1 MKDIIEIPTGDILKV
16 TDKQFDSLRKSGL
29 ILYVTG
35 YNNVEINGYV
45 FYNYYKQDIFDFLD
59 RTGIED
65 FKKLYEK

>member
-1 MKDIIEIPTGDILKV
+1 MKDIIEIPTGDILEV